1 MISGSIYDWYFE
13 QALCDLGASVNIMPK
28 ITFEKLT
35 YPDVS
40 PTMMCV
46 QLANST
52 IRYPEGIVQNLL
64 V

>member
-1 MISGSIYDWYFE
+1 MISCSIYDCHFE
-13 QALCDLGASVNIMPK
+13 QALYDLGASVNIMPK

-35 YPDVS
+35 YPAVS